1 MSLKNK
7 NKKME
12 KGTGKGLLCILFW
25 LYIILVLRITVFRSS
40 FSPDNL
46 MQKGIVNFTLFEDY
60 VPLIRNGDW
69 YRFIYLFFGN
79 IVWFIPF
86 GMYLR
91 YTGRIKNIFLITG
104 IGFLFSLMIESL
116 QYVFGTGYS
125 ELDDLVLNT
134 LGVWIGAVG
143 MKIVVYLQ
151 LRVAWIYS
159 QIYGMQP
166 SILIPFMYQQLQGGH
181 KMDFNDKLL
190 TLRKGK
196 DLTQEQLAERLDVSR
211 QSVSKWES
219 GQAVPE
225 LDKIIALSNIFDV
238 TTDYLLKPSEIDEL
252 SVKTQ
257 ILEQQQKALEY
268 TIQKKEKKKNIILCC
283 TAIYLIA
290 FAIMMLVEQISWE
303 VEFLWNI
310 FPGMTF
316 PMITLLIATA
326 IAIFIC
332 RKYAEKK

>member
-1 MSLKNK
+1 
-7 NKKME
+7 
-12 KGTGKGLLCILFW
+12 
-25 LYIILVLRITVFRSS
+25 
-40 FSPDNL
+40 
-46 MQKGIVNFTLFEDY
+46 
-60 VPLIRNGDW
+60 
-69 YRFIYLFFGN
+69 
-79 IVWFIPF
+79 
-86 GMYLR
+86 
-91 YTGRIKNIFLITG
+91 
-104 IGFLFSLMIESL
+104 
-116 QYVFGTGYS
+116 
-125 ELDDLVLNT
+125 
-134 LGVWIGAVG
+134 
-143 MKIVVYLQ
+143 
-151 LRVAWIYS
+151 
-159 QIYGMQP
+159 
-166 SILIPFMYQQLQGGH
+166 
-181 KMDFNDKLL
+181 MDFNDKLL
-190 TLRKGK
+190 TLRKSK

-268 TIQKKEKKKNIILCC
+268 SIQKKEKKKNIILCC

-310 FPGMTF
+310 FPGITL
-316 PMITLLIATA
+316 PMITFLIATA
-326 IAIFIC
+326 IAIIIC